1 MKLCTV
7 ALVIFG
13 LLYLTALVLFVIGTF
28 GLFGSPKGPMAGIFR
43 VPLGLPWVKM
53 LDGVSAT
60 LRPWLAMATPLV
72 NLCMLWVLCRLL
84 RR

>member
-7 ALVIFG
+7 ALVILG
-13 LLYLTALVLFVIGTF
+13 LLYLTALALFAIGTF
-28 GLFGSPKGPMAGIFR
+28 GLFGSPKGPMAGIFL
-43 VPLGLPWVKM
+43 VPLGLPWIKM
-53 LDGVSAT
+53 LDGVLAT

>member
-7 ALVIFG
+7 TLVIFG
-13 LLYLTALVLFVIGTF
+13 RLYLAALALFVIGTF
-28 GLFGSPKGPMAGIFR
+28 GLFGSPKDPLAGIFF
-43 VPLGLPWVKM
+43 VPLGLPWIRM

-60 LRPWLAMATPLV
+60 LRPWLAMATPLL
-72 NLCMLWVLCRLL
+72 NLGVLWLLCRLL